1 MRKKVKIRERK
12 LGRHNA
18 HGIVHEFDSDNPLI
32 ELDTNL
38 KGKDR
43 LIILTHELLHC
54 CFPAMQEKR
63 VIAYAKLIGGAIWA
77 ENYRR
82 IDQ

>member
-1 MRKKVKIRERK
+1 VRKKVKIRERK

>member
-32 ELDTNL
+32 ELDTKL

-54 CFPAMQEKR
+54 AFPSLPEKR

>member
-1 MRKKVKIRERK
+1 VRKKVQIRERK

-32 ELDTNL
+32 ELDTKL
-38 KGKDR
+38 KGRDR
-43 LIILTHELLHC
+43 LVILTHELLHC
-54 CFPAMQEKR
+54 AFPSLAEKR
-63 VIAYAKLIGGAIWA
+63 VIAISKLIAGALWA

>member
-1 MRKKVKIRERK
+1 MRKKVQIRERK

-32 ELDTNL
+32 ELDTKL